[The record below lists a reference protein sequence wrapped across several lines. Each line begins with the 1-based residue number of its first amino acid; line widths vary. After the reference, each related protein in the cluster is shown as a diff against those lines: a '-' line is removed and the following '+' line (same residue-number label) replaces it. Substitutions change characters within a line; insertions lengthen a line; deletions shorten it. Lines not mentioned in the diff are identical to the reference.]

1 MKQGHLPE
9 PCGSRNEACSRSGAH
24 SGGLS
29 DGRSRSRRTPEAFAR
44 ASRAPPRSQRPGT
57 VAATGSS
64 NARCSV
70 RRDGGQTHAPH
81 LSRASKLVGECMR
94 MSPDESRST
103 FIRIGSPKKRW
114 NISAVCGSAGSN
126 SLAGPGSSAHQHRN
140 VDAGINAQATAAR
153 ELELDPPA
161 ARSHGGWH
169 GEGAALPLGA
179 VSWMSLGTLRRNE
192 RTVNCRTA
200 AIRGESNRSTGPLG
214 CRPSHT

>member
-24 SGGLS
+24 LGGLS

-103 FIRIGSPKKRW
+103 VIRIGSPKKRW

-126 SLAGPGSSAHQHRN
+126 SLAGT
-140 VDAGINAQATAAR
+140 GIIG
-153 ELELDPPA
+153 PPA
-161 ARSHGGWH
+161 PQCRCWHQRAGDGRPRARARSPGGTLAW
-169 GEGAALPLGA
+169 GLARGGRGPPLGRCQ
-179 VSWMSLGTLRRNE
+179 LD
-192 RTVNCRTA
+192 
-200 AIRGESNRSTGPLG
+200 ESRDAPAQ
-214 CRPSHT
+214 

>member
-64 NARCSV
+64 NARSSV

-94 MSPDESRST
+94 MSPMRAAAPSSGSAAQKALEHLCRL
-103 FIRIGSPKKRW
+103 RIGRFQFASRHRDHRPTSTAMSMLASMRRRWPPASSSSIPRRHARMGVGTGRARPSPW
-114 NISAVCGSAGSN
+114 ALSAG
-126 SLAGPGSSAHQHRN
+126 
-140 VDAGINAQATAAR
+140 
-153 ELELDPPA
+153 
-161 ARSHGGWH
+161 
-169 GEGAALPLGA
+169 
-179 VSWMSLGTLRRNE
+179 
-192 RTVNCRTA
+192 
-200 AIRGESNRSTGPLG
+200 
-214 CRPSHT
+214 